1 MDEIIASFALKHRMT
16 MTEVMTEIERTFS
29 SMLSRWYGLE
39 VMVHFRADL
48 QLEAVA
54 YNKTGGVIRQQLI
67 DITKMRGLNTL
78 KKHLEED
85 LTKAALFKQT
95 NRYKY
100 HEKELRWGE
109 IATRDSEGNFH
120 VETEIIP
127 GEKVLAI
134 CPLNRIGLHER
145 DTKSFSIGMKR
156 AFHLR
161 RIEPIMRSGIP
172 RLKIV
177 VDRVSKT
184 LVETLLAEHLGASAD
199 NICIR
204 CMKRYVGHKSFVL
217 TSKKLPKSAIVNV
230 THELGEKLEVRF
242 LKNVK

>member
-1 MDEIIASFALKHRMT
+1 MQEIIASFALKHRMT
-16 MTEVMTEIERTFS
+16 MTEVMEEIERTFS
-29 SMLSRWYGLE
+29 SMLSEWYGLD
-39 VMVHFRADL
+39 VMVHFRDDL
-48 QLEAVA
+48 QLDAVA
-54 YNKTGGVIRQQLI
+54 YNKIGGMVSQQLI
-67 DITKMRGLNTL
+67 DFTNMRGWNTL

-85 LTKAALFKQT
+85 LAKAALFKQT

-109 IATRDSEGNFH
+109 IAARDSEGNFH

-127 GEKVLAI
+127 GQKILAM

-145 DTKSFSIGMKR
+145 DTRNFSIGMKR

-161 RIEPIMRSGIP
+161 RIEPVVLNGTP

-184 LVETLLAEHLGASAD
+184 LVGTLLEDHLGSIAEKLT
-199 NICIR
+199 IHCT
-204 CMKRYVGHKSFVL
+204 KRYVGHKSFVL
-217 TSKKLPKSAIVNV
+217 SSKKLPKSAILAV
-230 THELGEKLEVRF
+230 TRELGEQVEVRF
-242 LKNVK
+242 LKNT

>member
-1 MDEIIASFALKHRMT
+1 MHDIIASFAQKHRMT
-16 MTEVMTEIERTFS
+16 MTETMTEIERTFS
-29 SMLSRWYGLE
+29 SMLSKWYGLE
-39 VMVHFRADL
+39 VMVHFRDDL
-48 QLEAVA
+48 QLETVA
-54 YNKTGGVIRQQLI
+54 YNNQGGVIRQQLI
-67 DITKMRGLNTL
+67 DVTKMRGLNTL

-85 LTKAALFKQT
+85 LAKAALFKQT

-109 IATRDSEGNFH
+109 IVARDSEGNFH

-127 GEKVLAI
+127 GEKILTM

-145 DTKSFSIGMKR
+145 DKRSFSIGMKR

-161 RIEPIMRSGIP
+161 RIDPIMLNGTA

-184 LVETLLAEHLGASAD
+184 LVETLLAEHLGASAE
-199 NICIR
+199 NVSIR
-204 CMKRYVGHKSFVL
+204 CTKRYVGHKSFVL
-217 TSKKLPKSAIVNV
+217 TSKKLPKSAIIAV
-230 THELGEKLEVRF
+230 TRELGEKMEVKF
-242 LKNVK
+242 LKNAK

>member
-1 MDEIIASFALKHRMT
+1 MKNIIASFALKHRMT
-16 MTEVMTEIERTFS
+16 ITEIMTEIERTFS
-29 SMLSRWYGLE
+29 SMLSKWYGLE
-39 VMVHFRADL
+39 VMVHFRHDL

-54 YNKTGGVIRQQLI
+54 YNETGGVIRQQLI
-67 DITKMRGLNTL
+67 DVTKMKGLNTL

-85 LTKAALFKQT
+85 LAKAALFKQT

-127 GEKVLAI
+127 GQKILAF

-145 DTKSFSIGMKR
+145 DTRNFSIGMKR

-161 RIEPIMRSGIP
+161 RIDPVMLNGTL

-184 LVETLLAEHLGASAD
+184 LVETLLEDHLGL
-199 NICIR
+199 ITEKLTIR
-204 CMKRYVGHKSFVL
+204 CTKRYVGHKSFVL
-217 TSKKLPKSAIVNV
+217 SSKKLPKSSILAV
-230 THELGEKLEVRF
+230 TRELGEKMEVRF
-242 LKNVK
+242 LKNT